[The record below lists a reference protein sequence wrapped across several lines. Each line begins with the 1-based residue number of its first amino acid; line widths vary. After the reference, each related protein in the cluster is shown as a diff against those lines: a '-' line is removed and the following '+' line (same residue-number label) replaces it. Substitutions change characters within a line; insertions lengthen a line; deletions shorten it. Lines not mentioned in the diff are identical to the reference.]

1 MEQEKIEQFVVD
13 LLELSGIKQ
22 DDESNVISS
31 VLFHIV
37 SANAL
42 CDTLSE
48 DDKSLLKHFMKHLQF
63 NFSVRFNLK
72 ERKEKPKEKKLPP
85 APPIKKE
92 KEKEKEE
99 KTPPSAGGILKAAL
113 DKKREAFRQECLSFL
128 KKYETEIVTNFYLY
142 WAEETTKGGKMRWE
156 TQKTWNT
163 AMRME
168 KWANN
173 EITASKLA
181 ANFRLKKVK
190 QQRQK
195 EQAQQ
200 QIATAV
206 AKERQQA
213 DLQREAETE
222 RAKKEAGGLAEAIA
236 NNPSGILAHVMRERQ
251 KREANEK
258 QKQ

>member
-1 MEQEKIEQFVVD
+1 MKQEKIEQFVVD

-99 KTPPSAGGILKAAL
+99 KNSLTADGVFSRAL
-113 DKKREAFRQECLSFL
+113 DKRKEAFRQECLSL
-128 KKYETEIVTNFYLY
+128 IGQYEAQVVTDFYLH
-142 WAEETTKGGKMRWE
+142 WAEETTTGGKMRWE
-156 TQKTWNT
+156 TEKTWNT
-163 AMRME
+163 KMRMR

-190 QQRQK
+190 QQQQK
-195 EQAQQ
+195 EKSQQ
-200 QIATAV
+200 QVATAV

-222 RAKKEAGGLAEAIA
+222 RSKKEAGGLDEAIA